1 VAYDDEGYG
10 QAKGD
15 FMITPR
21 RTDALDTDPHDAF
34 RDAGEGFVI
43 RPETDAEIQKR
54 EQREQREQA
63 PPQEQEQPSFAD
75 RMLGTL
81 GKAVKSVLPEPK
93 AGGIEKNNITGEI
106 IQAVGILPVSELEE
120 RRHCLFDNYSD
131 DGHGAKVLEIVPV
144 EMYKKMVG
152 VADWR
157 WSRGWTTC
165 FKELWL
171 RVMEHDKGIVH
182 EPRPPA
188 PRPAPIV
195 GHIWIGIENKII
207 QHPQL
212 DSSLPMMVETRGRF
226 SSILGI
232 RTSGQRAD
240 IPISWPLDSRT
251 SSRIRRELIST

>member
-15 FMITPR
+15 FIITPR
-21 RTDALDTDPHDAF
+21 RTDALDADPHDAF

-43 RPETDAEIQKR
+43 RPETDAEIR
-54 EQREQREQA
+54 QREQQEQA

-81 GKAVKSVLPEPK
+81 GKAVKSVLPEPR

-106 IQAVGILPVSELEE
+106 IQAVGIFPVSELEE
-120 RRHCLFDNYSD
+120 RRRRLFDNYSD
-131 DGHGAKVLEIVPV
+131 DINGAKVLEIVPV

-152 VADWR
+152 VADVR
-157 WSRGWTTC
+157 WGWGLTTY
-165 FKELWL
+165 FKELVL
-171 RVMEHDKGIVH
+171 RIMEYDKGIVH

-188 PRPAPIV
+188 PPPPPPIV

-207 QHPQL
+207 QHPQPNFL
-212 DSSLPMMVETRGRF
+212 GEMRSVSDPYLTSEELWHIFRPNRSIDEAMEEF
-226 SSILGI
+226 SQIAF
-232 RTSGQRAD
+232 QRQAQVGNG
-240 IPISWPLDSRT
+240 
-251 SSRIRRELIST
+251 